1 MDIDISNDVPM
12 VLKPPKGSIK
22 HMNDRRGEPLRIV
35 LACPNFHIGGWST
48 HTLTLAEELKRV
60 GHHVIA
66 LVLDPFGELHE
77 TFQEIFDEVVVL
89 RRGLE
94 RRDTFLRRILGVLV
108 ALRPNAVLSSGVP
121 AIQAIYPYL
130 DRSIVRISTI
140 HNVPE
145 FEVREGCANGSSTD
159 YVVSVARNIDDRA
172 RIISTCPTE
181 LIPVAVPIGPER
193 DGQLTSNPLCLAYV
207 GRLSKKVKNLGVLID
222 ISDKLWTLGIDFL
235 LTFIGVGEAQAE
247 LMSQLESRPFRS
259 RIKFLGLLTP
269 PQVRQRLLDMD
280 VLLLS
285 STFEGTPHAVLE
297 AMQAGVVP
305 VMSRIPGATDDII
318 EHGVSGFLCDTN
330 DSSQYVAALTK
341 LHNDRQLLR
350 RMSLAA
356 RAAAISRYSASSMA
370 QRYLELIERA
380 LASNSFS
387 RKKLVEATHIKCCP
401 ELRHICYGF
410 ARQVRRRAGDLY
422 RDLAHGIRPCC
433 LPTSTG
439 GSKFS

>member
-1 MDIDISNDVPM
+1 MD
-12 VLKPPKGSIK
+12 
-22 HMNDRRGEPLRIV
+22 DRRGEPLRIV
-35 LACPNFHIGGWST
+35 IACPNFHIGGWST

-60 GHHVIA
+60 GHHVTA
-66 LVLDPFGELHE
+66 LVLDPYGELYE
-77 TFQEIFDEVVVL
+77 TFQALFDEVVVV

-94 RRDTFLRRILGVLV
+94 RRDTFLRRLLGVLV
-108 ALRPNAVLSSGVP
+108 ALRPNAVLGGGVP
-121 AIQAIYPYL
+121 AVQAIHPYL
-130 DRSIVRISTI
+130 DRSIVRITTI

-145 FEVREGCANGSSTD
+145 FEVREGCANGNSTD
-159 YVVSVARNIDDRA
+159 YVVAVARNIADRA
-172 RIISTCPTE
+172 RVISTCPTE
-181 LIPVAVPIGPER
+181 LIPVAVPIGPAR
-193 DGQLTSNPLCLAYV
+193 DGQLYSGPLRLAYV
-207 GRLSKKVKNLGVLID
+207 GRLSKNVKNLGVLID
-222 ISDKLWTLGIDFL
+222 ICEELWALGIDFAM
-235 LTFIGVGEAQAE
+235 TFIGVGEAQSQ

-259 RIKFLGLLTP
+259 RIKFIGLLTP
-269 PQVRQRLLDMD
+269 SQVRQRLLDID

-285 STFEGTPHAVLE
+285 SIFEGTPHAVLE

-305 VMSRIPGATDDII
+305 VLSRIPGATDEII

-330 DSSQYVAALTK
+330 DRSQYVAALTK
-341 LHNDRQLLR
+341 LNTDRQLLR

-356 RAAAISRYSASSMA
+356 RTAAISRYSASSMA

-380 LASNSFS
+380 LASNSLS
-387 RKKLVEATHIKCCP
+387 REKLEEETHIKCCP

-422 RDLAHGIRPCC
+422 RALAHGIRPCC